1 MKNTSKFQNVVI
13 ATIVG
18 WLVLFVFLP
27 NLMIIVT
34 SFLTR
39 DDANFVAM
47 VFTLDNYA
55 RLLDPLY
62 FDVLLHSLNM
72 ALIATVACL
81 VLGYPFAWF
90 LARLPQKVRPLLLFL
105 LIVPF
110 WTNSLIR
117 IYGLKIFLSTKGY
130 LNEFLLW
137 LGVIDT
143 PIRIMFTPSAVIV
156 GLVYILLP
164 FMVMPLYSS
173 IEKLDKPLLEAARDL
188 GASKLQTFI
197 RIIIPLT
204 MPGIIAGCLL
214 VMLPAMGLFYVSDLM
229 GGGEKPADRQRD
241 QEPVPEHPRL
251 AVRLGHQHYADG
263 GNGADAAG
271 LLACLTP
278 AEQEGGA
285 GMIGRLLRGG
295 FMTAIYAY
303 LYIPIIILIVNS
315 FNSSRFGINWQGFTT
330 KWYGLLMNND
340 SLLQAA
346 QHSLTMAVFSATF
359 ATLIGSLTAVA
370 LYRYRFRGKPF
381 VSGMLFVVMMSPDIV
396 MAISL
401 LVLFMLLGVQLGFWS
416 LLFSHI
422 TFCLPFVV
430 VTVYARLKGFDVR
443 MLEAAKDLGASE
455 MTILRKIILPL
466 AMPAV
471 AAGWL
476 LSFTLSMDD
485 VVVSSFVT
493 GPSYEILPLKIYSM
507 VKVGVSPEVNALATI
522 LLVLSLVLVIASQV
536 IARDKTKSQGT
547 QK

>member
-62 FDVLLHSLNM
+62 FDVLL
-72 ALIATVACL
+72 
-81 VLGYPFAWF
+81 
-90 LARLPQKVRPLLLFL
+90 
-105 LIVPF
+105 
-110 WTNSLIR
+110 
-117 IYGLKIFLSTKGY
+117 
-130 LNEFLLW
+130 
-137 LGVIDT
+137 
-143 PIRIMFTPSAVIV
+143 
-156 GLVYILLP
+156 
-164 FMVMPLYSS
+164 
-173 IEKLDKPLLEAARDL
+173 
-188 GASKLQTFI
+188 
-197 RIIIPLT
+197 
-204 MPGIIAGCLL
+204 
-214 VMLPAMGLFYVSDLM
+214 
-229 GGGEKPADRQRD
+229 
-241 QEPVPEHPRL
+241 
-251 AVRLGHQHYADG
+251 
-263 GNGADAAG
+263 
-271 LLACLTP
+271 
-278 AEQEGGA
+278 
-285 GMIGRLLRGG
+285 
-295 FMTAIYAY
+295 
-303 LYIPIIILIVNS
+303 
-315 FNSSRFGINWQGFTT
+315 
-330 KWYGLLMNND
+330 
-340 SLLQAA
+340 
-346 QHSLTMAVFSATF
+346 HSLTMAVFSATF

>member
-1 MKNTSKFQNVVI
+1 
-13 ATIVG
+13 
-18 WLVLFVFLP
+18 
-27 NLMIIVT
+27 
-34 SFLTR
+34 
-39 DDANFVAM
+39 
-47 VFTLDNYA
+47 
-55 RLLDPLY
+55 
-62 FDVLLHSLNM
+62 
-72 ALIATVACL
+72 
-81 VLGYPFAWF
+81 
-90 LARLPQKVRPLLLFL
+90 
-105 LIVPF
+105 
-110 WTNSLIR
+110 
-117 IYGLKIFLSTKGY
+117 
-130 LNEFLLW
+130 
-137 LGVIDT
+137 
-143 PIRIMFTPSAVIV
+143 
-156 GLVYILLP
+156 
-164 FMVMPLYSS
+164 
-173 IEKLDKPLLEAARDL
+173 
-188 GASKLQTFI
+188 
-197 RIIIPLT
+197 
-204 MPGIIAGCLL
+204 
-214 VMLPAMGLFYVSDLM
+214 
-229 GGGEKPADRQRD
+229 
-241 QEPVPEHPRL
+241 
-251 AVRLGHQHYADG
+251 
-263 GNGADAAG
+263 
-271 LLACLTP
+271 
-278 AEQEGGA
+278 
-285 GMIGRLLRGG
+285 MIGRLLRGG

-346 QHSLTMAVFSATF
+346 F

-485 VVVSSFVT
+485 GVVSSFVT

>member
-1 MKNTSKFQNVVI
+1 LEGFWRREKVEYFQEYKCS
-13 ATIVG
+13 
-18 WLVLFVFLP
+18 P
-27 NLMIIVT
+27 
-34 SFLTR
+34 
-39 DDANFVAM
+39 
-47 VFTLDNYA
+47 
-55 RLLDPLY
+55 
-62 FDVLLHSLNM
+62 
-72 ALIATVACL
+72 
-81 VLGYPFAWF
+81 
-90 LARLPQKVRPLLLFL
+90 
-105 LIVPF
+105 
-110 WTNSLIR
+110 
-117 IYGLKIFLSTKGY
+117 
-130 LNEFLLW
+130 
-137 LGVIDT
+137 
-143 PIRIMFTPSAVIV
+143 PS
-156 GLVYILLP
+156 G
-164 FMVMPLYSS
+164 
-173 IEKLDKPLLEAARDL
+173 
-188 GASKLQTFI
+188 
-197 RIIIPLT
+197 
-204 MPGIIAGCLL
+204 
-214 VMLPAMGLFYVSDLM
+214 
-229 GGGEKPADRQRD
+229 
-241 QEPVPEHPRL
+241 
-251 AVRLGHQHYADG
+251 
-263 GNGADAAG
+263 
-271 LLACLTP
+271 
-278 AEQEGGA
+278 QEGGTA
-285 GMIGRLLRGG
+285 MIGRLLRGG

-330 KWYGLLMNND
+330 DWYSLLLNND

-430 VTVYARLKGFDVR
+430 VTVYSRLKGFDVR

-455 MTILRKIILPL
+455 LVILRKIILPL

-493 GPSYEILPLKIYSM
+493 GPGYEILPLKIYSM

-522 LLVLSLVLVIASQV
+522 LLVLSLVMVFASQFV
-536 IARDKTKSQGT
+536 ARDKTKSLARQA
-547 QK
+547 